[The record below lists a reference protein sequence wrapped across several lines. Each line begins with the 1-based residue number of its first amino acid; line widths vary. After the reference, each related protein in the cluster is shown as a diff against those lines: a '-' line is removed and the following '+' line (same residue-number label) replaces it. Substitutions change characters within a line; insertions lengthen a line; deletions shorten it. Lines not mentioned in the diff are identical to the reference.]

1 MNKTYPYLIENLEDW
16 PINKL
21 HKNRKEFV
29 REIDELVLERLMQK
43 PTKELSQI
51 IATTIYRERIR
62 IKEEPW
68 KVDPPNESLFWKRI
82 RKKLV
87 KQSLDQSEEESRT
100 ANKEILTKIIHRY
113 SEEIVATF
121 RIPTFR
127 FARSFT
133 GALFNRLLNTFA
145 GRNMRRIY
153 GSKHRLEERLMMTGE
168 IEKLRS
174 LMTKGS
180 VVVVPTHHSNLDSL
194 LIGFTMD
201 LVAGLP
207 FPSFG
212 AGLNLYNTGYTAYFM
227 NRMGAYR
234 LDRRKKNPIYLE
246 TLKGMSNLA
255 IQKGTNT
262 LFFPGGTRSR
272 SGKLET
278 KDNLKLGMV
287 GTAIEA
293 QRILFQKGKTDKVFI
308 VPLVLSYH
316 FVLEAKSLIEQHLKI
331 TGKEQYIK
339 TKDESNSFRQNLR
352 FIWSLF
358 SETNEIIMSV
368 GKPMDVLGNFV
379 DMEGR
384 SFDRQ
389 GREVNVQEYFMSGDV
404 ITADLQREREY
415 TRILGDQIA
424 ERFHK
429 DNIVLSSH
437 LVAFATFNILKHQ
450 NPQLDLYGILRLP
463 EEDYF
468 FPEELLHYV
477 VRDLQHALFKMEAAG
492 NIKLS
497 EPIKGD
503 ITTLIKDGLKRLGT
517 YHGEKPLILN
527 KKKQIVSQNFKVL
540 YFYHNRLENYQLDQ
554 EIKWRKHYEIEV
566 EEVNS

>member
-1 MNKTYPYLIENLEDW
+1 MNKTYPYLIENLEEW

-29 REIDELVLERLMQK
+29 SEIDELVLERLMEK

-68 KVDPPNESLFWKRI
+68 KVDPPNESQFWKRI

-87 KQSLDQSEEESRT
+87 KHSLDHSEEKARA
-100 ANKEILTKIIHRY
+100 ANKEILSKIIHRY

-121 RIPTFR
+121 RIPTFK

-133 GALFNRLLNTFA
+133 AALFNRLLNTFA
-145 GRNMRRIY
+145 GRNWHRIY
-153 GSKHRLEERLMMTGE
+153 GSKHRLEERLKMTGE

-180 VVVVPTHHSNLDSL
+180 VVIVPTHHSNLDSL
-194 LIGFTMD
+194 LIGFTLD

-287 GTAIEA
+287 GTAVEA
-293 QRILFQKGKTDKVFI
+293 QRILFQKEDNKKVFI

-316 FVLEAKSLIEQHLKI
+316 FVLEAKSLIEQYLKM

-339 TKDESNSFRQNLR
+339 TKDESSSFRQNVR
-352 FIWSLF
+352 FVWSLF
-358 SETNEIIMSV
+358 SEANEIIMSV

-384 SFDRQ
+384 SFDRH
-389 GREVNVQEYFMSGDV
+389 GREVDVKEYFMSDRQV
-404 ITADLQREREY
+404 TADLQREREY
-415 TRILGDQIA
+415 TRLLGNRIA

-437 LVAFATFNILKHQ
+437 LVAFATFNILKHE

-477 VRDLQHALFKMEAAG
+477 VRDLQHALIKKEANG
-492 NIKLS
+492 QIKLS
-497 EPIKGD
+497 DLVKGD

-517 YHGEKPLILN
+517 YHGEKPLIIN
-527 KKKQIVSQNFKVL
+527 KKKQIVSESFKVL
-540 YFYHNRLENYQLDQ
+540 YFYHNRLENYNLDQ
-554 EIKWRKHYEIEV
+554 EIKWPKHYEIEV
-566 EEVNS
+566 EEG

>member
-1 MNKTYPYLIENLEDW
+1 MNKRYPYLIENLEEW
-16 PINKL
+16 PIHKL
-21 HKNRKEFV
+21 HKKRKEFV
-29 REIDELVLERLMQK
+29 AEIDDFVLERLMQQ
-43 PTKELSQI
+43 PTKDLSQI
-51 IATTIYRERIR
+51 IATTIYKERIR

-68 KVDPPNESLFWKRI
+68 KVDPPNESQFWKKI
-82 RKKLV
+82 RKELV
-87 KQSLDQSEEESRT
+87 QQSLDQDEAAARA
-100 ANKEILTKIIHRY
+100 ANEKILKKIIHRY

-133 GALFNRLLNTFA
+133 AALFNRLLNTFA
-145 GRNMRRIY
+145 GRNWHRIW
-153 GSKHRLEERLMMTGE
+153 GGKHRLEERLLMVGDV
-168 IEKLRS
+168 EKLRN
-174 LMTKGS
+174 LTKKGT

-194 LIGFTMD
+194 LIGFTLD

-255 IQKGTNT
+255 IQRGANT

-278 KDNLKLGMV
+278 RERLKLGMV
-287 GTAIEA
+287 GTAVEA
-293 QRILFQKGKTDKVFI
+293 QRALFQKGDNQKIFI
-308 VPLVLSYH
+308 VPLILSYH
-316 FVLEAKSLIEQHLKI
+316 FVLEAKSLIEQHLKR

-339 TKDESNSFRQNLR
+339 AKDESKSIRQNLR

-358 SETNEIIMSV
+358 SQTNEIFMSV

-379 DMEGR
+379 DDEGR
-384 SFDRQ
+384 SFDPY
-389 GREVNVQEYFMSGDV
+389 GREIEVKEYFMSGSV
-404 ITADLQREREY
+404 ITKNLQREREY

-437 LVAFATFNILKHQ
+437 LVAFAAFNILKHQ

-463 EEDYF
+463 EEDYY

-477 VRDLQHALFKMEAAG
+477 VRDLQHTLLKMAEEG
-492 NIKLS
+492 EIKLS
-497 EPIKGD
+497 EPLLGD
-503 ITTLIKDGLKRLGT
+503 VTTLINNGLKRLGT
-517 YHGEKPLILN
+517 YHGEKPLIIN
-527 KKKQIVSQNFKVL
+527 KKKQIVSENFKVL
-540 YFYHNRLENYQLDQ
+540 YFYHNRLENYDLDKK
-554 EIKWRKHYEIEV
+554 IKWRKQYEIEV
-566 EEVNS
+566 MD

>member
-1 MNKTYPYLIENLEDW
+1 MNKRYPYLIENLEEW
-16 PINKL
+16 PIHKL
-21 HKNRKEFV
+21 HKKRKEFV
-29 REIDELVLERLMQK
+29 AEIDDFVLERLMQK

-51 IATTIYRERIR
+51 IATTIYKERIR

-68 KVDPPNESLFWKRI
+68 KVDPPNENQFWKKI
-82 RKKLV
+82 RKELV
-87 KQSLDQSEEESRT
+87 QQSLDQDEAAARA
-100 ANKEILTKIIHRY
+100 ANEKILKKIIHRY

-121 RIPTFR
+121 RIPTFK

-133 GALFNRLLNTFA
+133 AALFNRLLNTFA
-145 GRNMRRIY
+145 GRNWHRIW
-153 GSKHRLEERLMMTGE
+153 GGKHRLEERLLMVGDV
-168 IEKLRS
+168 EKLRN
-174 LMTKGS
+174 LTTKGT

-194 LIGFTMD
+194 LIGFTLD

-255 IQKGTNT
+255 IQRGANT

-278 KDNLKLGMV
+278 RERLKLGMV
-287 GTAIEA
+287 GTAVEA
-293 QRILFQKGKTDKVFI
+293 QRALFQKGDNQKIFI
-308 VPLVLSYH
+308 VPLILSYH
-316 FVLEAKSLIEQHLKI
+316 FVLEAKSLIEQHLKR

-339 TKDESNSFRQNLR
+339 AKDESKSIRQNLR

-358 SETNEIIMSV
+358 SQTNEIFMSV

-379 DMEGR
+379 DDEGR
-384 SFDRQ
+384 SFDPY
-389 GREVNVQEYFMSGDV
+389 GREIEVKEYFMSGGV
-404 ITADLQREREY
+404 ITKNLQREREY

-437 LVAFATFNILKHQ
+437 LVAFAAFNILKHQ

-463 EEDYF
+463 EEDYY

-477 VRDLQHALFKMEAAG
+477 VRDLQHTLLKMAEEG
-492 NIKLS
+492 EIKLS
-497 EPIKGD
+497 EPIHGD
-503 ITTLIKDGLKRLGT
+503 VTTLINNGLKRLGT
-517 YHGEKPLILN
+517 YHGEKPLIIN
-527 KKKQIVSQNFKVL
+527 KKKQIVSENFKVL
-540 YFYHNRLENYQLDQ
+540 YFYHNRLENYDLDKK
-554 EIKWRKHYEIEV
+554 IKWRKQYEIEV
-566 EEVNS
+566 MD